1 MAAPN
6 IINIANVTA
15 KTTTVVIANTTG
27 SFSVLSNAAASGQ
40 AYKLNTLLIT
50 NYAAAAANVA
60 LNYYSAAA
68 LGGTATPLANNI
80 TIPVG
85 STLVLLDK
93 ASSIYLEEDKSI
105 GATATTGNTLSVIVS
120 YEILA

>member
-27 SFSVLSNAAASGQ
+27 SFSVLSNASASGQ
-40 AYKLNTLLIT
+40 AYKVNTLLIT
-50 NYAAAAANVA
+50 NYAAVAANVA

-105 GATATTGNTLSVIVS
+105 GATGTVGNTLSVIVS